1 MSENI
6 ENSPM
11 AMSAFYEL
19 VANGQPDAAVK
30 FARDNG
36 YRIEPHLVPA
46 SHLDQLERFKADGK
60 MTIATM
66 YEAIHARAI
75 EAERSARVLA
85 TEIANARTPA
95 MATTPIDTPHLARL
109 AQLRA
114 AGQHGAA
121 DVYAAIHSAA
131 IAKECAGRDEQAER
145 AEHARLVGHASP
157 LAGLT
162 TSEKIARIMSGQ
174 PGMSDDD
181 AVAALSRLGAES
193 DARRYQ
199 RRP

>member
-1 MSENI
+1 M
-6 ENSPM
+6 
-11 AMSAFYEL
+11 
-19 VANGQPDAAVK
+19 ANGQPDAAVR

-46 SHLDQLERFKADGK
+46 SHLDQLERFKAEGK
-60 MTIATM
+60 MTTATM

-75 EAERSARVLA
+75 EAERGARVLA
-85 TEIANARTPA
+85 LELANMGAPA
-95 MATTPIDTPHLARL
+95 MATTPLDTPHLARL
-109 AQLRA
+109 AQFRA

-121 DVYAAIHSAA
+121 DVYEAIHGAA
-131 IAKECAGRDEQAER
+131 LANECAGREEQAER
-145 AEHARLVGHASP
+145 AEHARLIGQASP

-162 TSEKIARIMSGQ
+162 VSEKISRIMSGQ
-174 PGMSDDD
+174 SGMSDDD